1 MEKEGKRLFYTL
13 LIRQLLDEPDNDV
26 KSCANRC
33 RDQQNYSYHKR
44 AESHIL
50 FQIQSKHFITS
61 NNGFLYVKF

>member
-13 LIRQLLDEPDNDV
+13 SIRQLLGEPDNDV

-50 FQIQSKHFITS
+50 F
-61 NNGFLYVKF
+61 

>member
-13 LIRQLLDEPDNDV
+13 LIRQLLGEPDNDV

-33 RDQQNYSYHKR
+33 RDKHNYSYHKR

-50 FQIQSKHFITS
+50 F
-61 NNGFLYVKF
+61 